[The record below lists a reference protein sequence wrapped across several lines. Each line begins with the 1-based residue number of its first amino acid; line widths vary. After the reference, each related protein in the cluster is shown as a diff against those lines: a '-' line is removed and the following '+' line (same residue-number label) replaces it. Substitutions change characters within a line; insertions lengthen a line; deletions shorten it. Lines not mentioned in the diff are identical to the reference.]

1 MKNTYVDKMPD
12 TTHETRMTPKFIA
25 QLKVKNHVIKITGSQ
40 NIQNY
45 GVHQEYKFDR
55 ADTSSSQ
62 RRLSYVS

>member
-1 MKNTYVDKMPD
+1 MPD

-25 QLKVKNHVIKITGSQ
+25 QIKVKNHVIKITGSQ

-62 RRLSYVS
+62 RRL